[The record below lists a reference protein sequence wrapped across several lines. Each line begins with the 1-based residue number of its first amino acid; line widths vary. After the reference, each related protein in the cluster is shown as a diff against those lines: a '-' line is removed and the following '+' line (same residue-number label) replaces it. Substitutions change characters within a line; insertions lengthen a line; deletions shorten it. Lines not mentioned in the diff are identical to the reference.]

1 MWKDIYI
8 AGGGKNEAYENSKL
22 EGTSFWTK

>member
-8 AGGGKNEAYENSKL
+8 AGRGKNEAYENSKL
-22 EGTSFWTK
+22 ESKSFWTK